1 MKLMIEETIIGRIV
15 LIKIATSYFYQIRHF
30 KEWMIPVSTALSDP
44 DWFRA
49 PEGKEYFYDKRGV
62 VNGLRYEPLIVQR
75 EGAHT
80 CPCDTRD
87 LAPAC
92 PTMLEYEQLL
102 NSLVDKEHTL
112 QAFEYCAAKF
122 KKELD
127 LPCEPI
133 IVLMVYE
140 APNNSC
146 SERAAL
152 QRFFNCKELRYPI
165 C

>member
-1 MKLMIEETIIGRIV
+1 MKL
-15 LIKIATSYFYQIRHF
+15 ATSYFYQIRHF
-30 KEWMIPVSTALSDP
+30 KQWYIPISTALSDP
-44 DWFRA
+44 DWYR
-49 PEGKEYFYDKRGV
+49 PREGQEYFLDNRGIV
-62 VNGLRYEPLIVQR
+62 CGLRYEPLIVQQ
-75 EGAHT
+75 EGTHT
-80 CPCDTRD
+80 CFGPESCWYANADIRD
-87 LAPAC
+87 PYGKEIPC
-92 PTMLEYEQLL
+92 PTMIEYEQLL
-102 NSLVDKEHTL
+102 HSLVNKERTL

-127 LPCEPI
+127 LPCEPV

-140 APNNSC
+140 TPDNRC

>member
-1 MKLMIEETIIGRIV
+1 MNFSIF
-15 LIKIATSYFYQIRHF
+15 TSYFYQIRNF
-30 KEWMIPVSTALSDP
+30 TPNMIPVSTALSDP
-44 DWFRA
+44 DWYR
-49 PEGKEYFYDKRGV
+49 PREGQEYFLDNRGI

-75 EGAHT
+75 EGVHT

-92 PTMLEYEQLL
+92 PTMIEYEQLL
-102 NSLVDKEHTL
+102 HSLVDKERTL

-127 LPCEPI
+127 LPCEPV

-140 APNNSC
+140 TPSNKC